1 MAVMEKRFEGHIFLK
16 HIRERHAKTATRQ
29 RNAIGGTS
37 YSQYMRRRIPKMN
50 INTKTVIE
58 YNGIIVLLYMML
70 GFICY
75 GIGNQSSL
83 LSPISICFFWFFF
96 IQTANHTKAT
106 IKVAMPRV

>member
-16 HIRERHAKTATRQ
+16 HIRERHAETATRQ
-29 RNAIGGTS
+29 RNATGGTS
-37 YSQYMRRRIPKMN
+37 YSQYMRRMIPKMN
-50 INTKTVIE
+50 SNTKTVIE

-83 LSPISICFFWFFF
+83 LSPISICFFLFFF